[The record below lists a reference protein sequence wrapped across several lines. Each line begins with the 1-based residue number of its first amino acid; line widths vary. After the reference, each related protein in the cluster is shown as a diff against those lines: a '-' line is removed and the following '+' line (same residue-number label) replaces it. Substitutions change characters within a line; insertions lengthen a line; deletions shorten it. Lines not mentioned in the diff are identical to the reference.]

1 MVSGMVLD
9 SLRGEKVNT
18 GVSHPSLR
26 EHVLYVHQVLPGLR
40 IEWIK
45 PENNLEG
52 FHGILKPPLFRI
64 DGSQVVLQNRIT
76 QPDVCRCFELLL
88 GIL

>member
-1 MVSGMVLD
+1 
-9 SLRGEKVNT
+9 
-18 GVSHPSLR
+18 
-26 EHVLYVHQVLPGLR
+26 
-40 IEWIK
+40 
-45 PENNLEG
+45 
-52 FHGILKPPLFRI
+52 LFRI